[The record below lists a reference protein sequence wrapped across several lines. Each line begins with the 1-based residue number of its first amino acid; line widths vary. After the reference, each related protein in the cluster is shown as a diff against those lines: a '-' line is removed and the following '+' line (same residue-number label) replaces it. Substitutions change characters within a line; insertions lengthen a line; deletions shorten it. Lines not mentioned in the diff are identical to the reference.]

1 MQSSVKSGHAFRSI
15 VSETDSPLFRIM
27 WVFGADAPQRR
38 HFDNNIIAFHIG
50 HGYFLSVAH
59 NLRAECSLVRSMP
72 ESVFEQ
78 QLVPLLSEAQRV
90 HLERCYVAD
99 RSNGMRFL
107 ELHDPSLA
115 NGIAETLRTSG
126 FDTRWVGL
134 EANGVCSPHLI
145 LQFQEQG
152 FFGDD
157 DLGNSFPEHCRFYES
172 HIQRHTYLME
182 LELVKAFYSS
192 DIALYRI
199 KPPFRGFIDKLPV
212 LDIDFSMIEESA
224 GRLYCLQSSPG
235 GFLGRLLNT
244 ASLEG
249 YLDQHQ
255 VFHDRIGG
263 NYILEG
269 FRYLIRGYF
278 RFGSSG
284 APYLIFD
291 PETGKF
297 KANAV
302 QSEASPVQL
311 SINHSREGN
320 FQYVNAIA
328 SPLLLIEKEL
338 ERIMAE
344 EA

>member
-1 MQSSVKSGHAFRSI
+1 MQPPVDMGNAFRSI
-15 VSETDSPLFRIM
+15 VSEASSPLFRIM
-27 WVFGADAPQRR
+27 WVFGADTPQRR

-50 HGYFLSVAH
+50 QGYFLSVAH
-59 NLRAECSLVRSMP
+59 NLRTECPLVRSMP
-72 ESVFEQ
+72 ESVFDQ
-78 QLVPLLSEAQRV
+78 RLAPLLSESQRS

-99 RSNGMRFL
+99 STNGVRFL

-115 NGIAETLRTSG
+115 NGITETFRSSG

-134 EANGVCSPHLI
+134 EGNGVCSPHLI
-145 LQFQEQG
+145 LQFQEPG

-157 DLGNSFPEHCRFYES
+157 EVADSFPEYSRFYES
-172 HIQRHTYLME
+172 HIQRHTFLME
-182 LELVKAFYSS
+182 LELVQAFYSS
-192 DIALYRI
+192 DIALYRV
-199 KPPFRGFIDKLPV
+199 KPAFRNFIEKLPV
-212 LDIDFSMIEESA
+212 LDIDFSMMEEGA
-224 GRLYCLQSSPG
+224 GKLYCLQSSPG

-291 PETGKF
+291 PETGTF

-311 SINHSREGN
+311 SINHSRDGN

-328 SPLLLIEKEL
+328 SPLLLIEKEIKS
-338 ERIMAE
+338 IMAG
-344 EA
+344 AV

>member
-1 MQSSVKSGHAFRSI
+1 MHTSIDSGNAFRSI
-15 VSETDSPLFRIM
+15 VSEKHSPLFRIM
-27 WVFGADAPQRR
+27 WVFGADTPERR

-50 HGYFLSVAH
+50 QGYFLSVAH
-59 NLRAECSLVRSMP
+59 NLRTECSLVRSMP
-72 ESVFEQ
+72 ESVFDHR
-78 QLVPLLSEAQRV
+78 LKPCLSEAQLA
-90 HLERCYVAD
+90 HLDRCYVLD
-99 RSNGMRFL
+99 RTNGVRFL

-115 NGIAETLRTSG
+115 NGISETFRSSG

-134 EANGVCSPHLI
+134 EENGVCSPHLI
-145 LQFQEQG
+145 LQFQDPG
-152 FFGDD
+152 FFGDGE
-157 DLGNSFPEHCRFYES
+157 LAESFPNHCRFYES
-172 HIQRHTYLME
+172 HIQRHTFLME

-192 DIALYRI
+192 DIALYRVT
-199 KPPFRGFIDKLPV
+199 PSFRGFIEKLPV
-212 LDIDFSMIEESA
+212 LDIDYSMMEEGL

-284 APYLIFD
+284 APYLVFD
-291 PETGKF
+291 PETGTF

-338 ERIMAE
+338 KAIMAE
-344 EA
+344 PV

>member
-1 MQSSVKSGHAFRSI
+1 MQPPVDMGNAFRSI
-15 VSETDSPLFRIM
+15 VSEASSPLFRIM
-27 WVFGADAPQRR
+27 WVFGADTPQRR

-50 HGYFLSVAH
+50 QGYFLSVAH
-59 NLRAECSLVRSMP
+59 NLRTECPLVRSMP
-72 ESVFEQ
+72 ESVFDQ
-78 QLVPLLSEAQRV
+78 RLAPLLSEAQRS

-99 RSNGMRFL
+99 STNGVRFL

-115 NGIAETLRTSG
+115 NGITETFRSSG

-134 EANGVCSPHLI
+134 EGNGVCSPHLI
-145 LQFQEQG
+145 LQFQEPG

-157 DLGNSFPEHCRFYES
+157 EVANSFPEYSRFYES
-172 HIQRHTYLME
+172 HIQRHTFLME
-182 LELVKAFYSS
+182 LELVQAFYSS
-192 DIALYRI
+192 DIALYRV
-199 KPPFRGFIDKLPV
+199 KPAFRNFIEKLPV
-212 LDIDFSMIEESA
+212 LVIDFSMMEEGA
-224 GRLYCLQSSPG
+224 GKLYCLQSSPG

-291 PETGKF
+291 PETGTF

-311 SINHSREGN
+311 SINHSRDGN

-328 SPLLLIEKEL
+328 SPLLLIEKEIKS
-338 ERIMAE
+338 IMAG
-344 EA
+344 AV

>member
-1 MQSSVKSGHAFRSI
+1 MQSKNEIGDAFRSI
-15 VSETDSPLFRIM
+15 VSESTSPLFRIM
-27 WVFGADAPQRR
+27 WVFGSDTPQRR

-50 HGYFLSVAH
+50 QGYFLSVAH
-59 NLRAECSLVRSMP
+59 NLRTECSLVRSMP
-72 ESVFEQ
+72 ESVFDQ
-78 QLVPLLSEAQRV
+78 RLAPLLSEAQRA

-99 RSNGMRFL
+99 RSNGVRFL

-115 NGIAETLRTSG
+115 NGISETFRSSG

-134 EANGVCSPHLI
+134 ESNGVCSPHLI
-145 LQFQEQG
+145 LQFQGSG
-152 FFGDD
+152 FFGDQE
-157 DLGNSFPEHCRFYES
+157 LGDSFPEHCRFYEG

-212 LDIDFSMIEESA
+212 LDLDFSMMEEGA
-224 GRLYCLQSSPG
+224 GKLYCLQSSPG

-255 VFHDRIGG
+255 VFHDRIEG

-291 PETGKF
+291 AEEGKF

-328 SPLLLIEKEL
+328 SPLLLIEKDL
-338 ERIMAE
+338 KGIMAG

>member
-1 MQSSVKSGHAFRSI
+1 MQPPVDMGNAFRSI
-15 VSETDSPLFRIM
+15 VSEASSPLFRIM
-27 WVFGADAPQRR
+27 WVFGADTPQRR

-50 HGYFLSVAH
+50 QGYFLSVAH
-59 NLRAECSLVRSMP
+59 NLRTECPLVRSMP
-72 ESVFEQ
+72 ESVFDQ
-78 QLVPLLSEAQRV
+78 RLAPLLSEAQRS

-99 RSNGMRFL
+99 STNGVRFL

-115 NGIAETLRTSG
+115 NGITETFRSSG

-134 EANGVCSPHLI
+134 EGNGVCSPHLI
-145 LQFQEQG
+145 LQFQEPG

-157 DLGNSFPEHCRFYES
+157 EVADSFPEYSRFYES
-172 HIQRHTYLME
+172 HIQRHTFLME
-182 LELVKAFYSS
+182 LELVQAFYSS
-192 DIALYRI
+192 DIALYRV
-199 KPPFRGFIDKLPV
+199 KPAFRNFIEKLPV
-212 LDIDFSMIEESA
+212 LDIDFSMMEEGA
-224 GRLYCLQSSPG
+224 GKLYCLQSSPG

-291 PETGKF
+291 PETGTF

-311 SINHSREGN
+311 SINHSRDGN

-328 SPLLLIEKEL
+328 SPLLLIEKEIKS
-338 ERIMAE
+338 IMAG
-344 EA
+344 AV